1 MDKLS
6 KIPFEG
12 IPWSTDRVL
21 AATWKKARYAGMG
34 VKLLKLWYDVDKF
47 EDLALVSDIKK
58 SPETCRFIA
67 EKKLLSKF
75 SEPRP

>member
-1 MDKLS
+1 
-6 KIPFEG
+6 
-12 IPWSTDRVL
+12 VL
-21 AATWKKARYAGMG
+21 ASTWKKARYAGMG

-47 EDLALVSDIKK
+47 EDLALVSDIEK

-67 EKKLLSKF
+67 EKKLLLKF